1 MSPKR
6 RTALASVGVAAVLVA
21 IKLATGLASG
31 SLGLVSEALHSGTDL
46 VAAVLTFLAIGYAGR
61 PADPG
66 HQYGHGKAEHLAALA
81 EAAVLAVVSFGVAG
95 LAVARLAGWVEI
107 HVDAAW
113 WAFVAIAV
121 VIALDLAR
129 VVASRRAAVRYGS
142 PALMSNAVHF
152 ASDLVGTLAVL
163 AGLICVGA
171 GWPQGDSVAALFV
184 AMLVLIAAA
193 RLMRQNVDV
202 LMDTAPPA
210 SVEAAR
216 DAIGAIDLPLELLRL
231 RLRYAAG
238 RHFADVVISVPPGTA
253 VGQGHATADR
263 VEEVLRDALPGID
276 VVVHVEPGGGESVL
290 RERATAA
297 ALAVPLVREVHN
309 LAVIDI
315 GGATEISLHLKLPGD
330 TSLDAAHAVAEAVE
344 RGIMAAAPEVDDV
357 HTHLE
362 PLDEGAVGEELEL
375 VPAEIERVVLEA
387 TGAAPRST
395 RVVRTDDGLVVLL
408 TLGIG
413 GASSLADAHALAS
426 GIEERICAAVPGIV
440 DVLVH
445 TEP

>member
-66 HQYGHGKAEHLAALA
+66 HQYGLA

-121 VIALDLAR
+121 VIALDVAR

-184 AMLVLIAAA
+184 AVLVLIAAA

-202 LMDTAPPA
+202 LMDKAPTA
-210 SVEAAR
+210 SVGVAR
-216 DAIGAIDLPLELLRL
+216 DAIGAIDLPLELLRM

-238 RHFADVVISVPPGTA
+238 RHFADVVISVPPGAA
-253 VGQGHATADR
+253 VGQGHAAADR

-297 ALAVPLVREVHN
+297 ALAVPLVREIHN
-309 LAVIDI
+309 LTVIDI
-315 GGATEISLHLKLPGD
+315 GGTTEISLHLKLPGD
-330 TSLDAAHAVAEAVE
+330 TPLDAAHAVAEAVE
-344 RGIMAAAPEVDDV
+344 RGIMAAAPEVEDV

-362 PLDEGAVGEELEL
+362 PLDEGAVGEELDL
-375 VPAEIERVVLEA
+375 VPAEIERVVIEA

-395 RVVRTDDGLVVLL
+395 RVVRTDYGLVVLL

-426 GIEERICAAVPGIV
+426 GIEERICAAVPGIA